1 MKYAFKKQDEDLK
14 KYLFN
19 LKESCIIEHE
29 DNWFKEKSHTKL
41 YPNIEDAK
49 AKIAKPH
56 YWILNA
62 IDEYESADEKNES
75 LIALAILVFKSNY
88 YSQKLVA
95 ADENLE
101 AKKDLINFMSN
112 LGIGVD
118 EICKILPSMDTP
130 AYARVD
136 LEDGELL
143 SYVNKILKNQ

>member
-1 MKYAFKKQDEDLK
+1 MKYAFKTQDEELE

-62 IDEYESADEKNES
+62 IDEYESADEKNEA

-101 AKKDLINFMSN
+101 AKKDFINFMSN
-112 LGIGVD
+112 LDIGVD

-136 LEDGELL
+136 LEEGELL
-143 SYVNKILKNQ
+143 SFVNKILNN

>member
-1 MKYAFKKQDEDLK
+1 MKYAFKTQDEELE

-62 IDEYESADEKNES
+62 IDEYESADEKSES

-101 AKKDLINFMSN
+101 AKKDLINYLDN

-118 EICKILPSMDTP
+118 EICKTMTSMDAP
-130 AYARVD
+130 AYARID
-136 LEDGELL
+136 LEDEELL
-143 SYVNKILKNQ
+143 SFVNKILNNQ

>member
-1 MKYAFKKQDEDLK
+1 MKYAFKTQDEELE

-62 IDEYESADEKNES
+62 IDEYESADEKNEA

-101 AKKDLINFMSN
+101 AKKDFINFMSN

-118 EICKILPSMDTP
+118 EICKLLPSMDTP

-136 LEDGELL
+136 LEEGELL
-143 SYVNKILKNQ
+143 SFVNKILNN

>member
-1 MKYAFKKQDEDLK
+1 MKYAFKTQDEELE

-62 IDEYESADEKNES
+62 IDEYESADEKNEA

-101 AKKDLINFMSN
+101 VKKDLINYMAN

-118 EICKILPSMDTP
+118 EICKTLPSMDVP
-130 AYARVD
+130 AYARVA
-136 LEDGELL
+136 LEDDEL
-143 SYVNKILKNQ
+143 SSFVNKILNN

>member
-1 MKYAFKKQDEDLK
+1 MKYAFKTQDEELE

-62 IDEYESADEKNES
+62 IDEYESADEKNEA

-101 AKKDLINFMSN
+101 AKKDLINYMSN

-118 EICKILPSMDTP
+118 EICKIMTSMDTP
-130 AYARVD
+130 AYARID
-136 LEDGELL
+136 LEDEELL
-143 SYVNKILKNQ
+143 SFVNKILNNQ